1 MDPEVSVVI
10 PAYNRAERLERAVR
24 SVLEQQ
30 GVRFEL
36 LVVDDASEEPAEAL
50 YRDLEELGH
59 RVIRQ
64 ERNIVQHNGAVQAHN
79 RGSHHRN

>member
-50 YRDLEELGH
+50 YRDLEE
-59 RVIRQ
+59 
-64 ERNIVQHNGAVQAHN
+64 
-79 RGSHHRN
+79 

>member
-64 ERNIVQHNGAVQAHN
+64 ERNSGPGPARNVGAKIA
-79 RGSHHRN
+79 RGE